1 MIKSH
6 PYLLFQP
13 LDVVPRFLKE
23 FDQEEQEG
31 IQFRLHDKEGLYEI
45 HGQANGES
53 HTRHCQQDS
62 AQHRFTAWFCRFKN
76 RQSQTNVPIQAIHG
90 L

>member
-6 PYLLFQP
+6 PYLLFRF
-13 LDVVPRFLKE
+13 LDVVQRVVKAI
-23 FDQEEQEG
+23 DQEEQEG
-31 IQFRLHDKEGLYEI
+31 IQFRVHDKEGLYKI
-45 HGQANGES
+45 HGQANGQS

-62 AQHRFTAWFCRFKN
+62 AQHQFAAWFCRFKN
-76 RQSQTNVPIQAIHG
+76 RQSQTNVPIQTIYG

>member
-6 PYLLFQP
+6 PYLLFQF

-31 IQFRLHDKEGLYEI
+31 IQFRLHDSKGLYEI
-45 HGQANGES
+45 HGQTNG
-53 HTRHCQQDS
+53 
-62 AQHRFTAWFCRFKN
+62 
-76 RQSQTNVPIQAIHG
+76 
-90 L
+90 